1 MYTCCMQ
8 HAPTSLE
15 SGRERAY
22 RYLRETVLVDP
33 AVQGTFL
40 NEVGLAQA
48 IGVSR
53 TPVREALLLLVAEGL
68 VEMVPKR
75 GAYVPPLSGR
85 QIKELM
91 ELRGLLERHAASV
104 TLATGTVPLTAMR
117 EALAEQE
124 RLVGGDTE
132 TDTETA
138 RVFIDWD
145 RRFHQALVDAA
156 RNDLIARTY
165 AGLRTRQ
172 VRVGVAA
179 LFRAIDRQ
187 RAVCL
192 EHRAILDALQTGDET
207 ATHAAIE
214 DHLRITLRL
223 FLES

>member
-1 MYTCCMQ
+1 MYTCSMQ
-8 HAPTSLE
+8 APAEFPE
-15 SGRERAY
+15 SGRDRAY
-22 RYLRETVLVDP
+22 RHLRETVLVDP

-40 NEVGLAQA
+40 NEGGLAQA

-53 TPVREALLLLVAEGL
+53 TPVREALLLLVSEGL

-91 ELRGLLERHAASV
+91 ELRGLLEQHAASV
-104 TLATGTVPLTAMR
+104 TLAAGTVPLATMR
-117 EALAEQE
+117 EALEQQE
-124 RLVGGDTE
+124 RF
-132 TDTETA
+132 TDAVVDPATA
-138 RVFIDWD
+138 QVFVDWD

-179 LFRAIDRQ
+179 MFRTTDRQ
-187 RAVCL
+187 RGVCEEHARILAAL
-192 EHRAILDALQTGDET
+192 ESGDE
-207 ATHAAIE
+207 AAAHDAIE
-214 DHLRITLRL
+214 DHLVITLRL
-223 FLES
+223 FLEA

>member
-1 MYTCCMQ
+1 MQ
-8 HAPTSLE
+8 AASASLE

-48 IGVSR
+48 VGVSR

-91 ELRGLLERHAASV
+91 ELRALLERHAASV
-104 TLATGTVPLTAMR
+104 TLATGTVPLAAMR

-124 RLVGGDTE
+124 QLVDPIDADT
-132 TDTETA
+132 A
-138 RVFIDWD
+138 KVFIEWD
-145 RRFHQALVDAA
+145 RRFHQSLVDAT

-172 VRVGVAA
+172 MRVGVAA
-179 LFRAIDRQ
+179 LFRATDRQ
-187 RAVCL
+187 HAVCV
-192 EHRAILDALQTGDET
+192 EHRQILDALESGDET
-207 ATHAAIE
+207 AAHAAIE
-214 DHLRITLRL
+214 DHLQITLQL
-223 FLES
+223 FLEA

>member
-1 MYTCCMQ
+1 MQ
-8 HAPTSLE
+8 HV

-22 RYLRETVLVDP
+22 RHLRETVLVDP

-40 NEVGLAQA
+40 NEVDLAQD

-85 QIKELM
+85 QIRELM
-91 ELRGLLERHAASV
+91 ELRTLLEQHAASV
-104 TLATGTVPLTAMR
+104 TLAQHSVPLETMR
-117 EALAEQE
+117 AALAEQE
-124 RLVGGDTE
+124 RLL
-132 TDTETA
+132 TA
-138 RVFIDWD
+138 EPCDAREFIEWD
-145 RRFHQALVDAA
+145 RRFHQSLVDAA
-156 RNDLIARTY
+156 GNELIARTY

-187 RAVCL
+187 RAVCA
-192 EHRAILDALQTGDET
+192 EHGRIVDALESGDE
-207 ATHAAIE
+207 AAAHAAISE
-214 DHLRITLRL
+214 HLRITQQL
-223 FLES
+223 FLQA

>member
-1 MYTCCMQ
+1 MYTWCMQ
-8 HAPTSLE
+8 VSTASRE
-15 SGRERAY
+15 SGRDRAY
-22 RYLRETVLVDP
+22 RHLRETVLVDP

-40 NEVGLAQA
+40 NEIELAQD

-53 TPVREALLLLVAEGL
+53 TPVREALLLLVADGL

-104 TLATGTVPLTAMR
+104 TLAAGAVPLALMR

-124 RLVGGDTE
+124 RLVDAGSE
-132 TDTETA
+132 AETA
-138 RVFIDWD
+138 NVFIEWD
-145 RRFHQALVDAA
+145 RRFHQCLVDAA
-156 RNDLIARTY
+156 RNELIARTY

-179 LFRAIDRQ
+179 LFRATDRQ
-187 RAVCL
+187 HAVCL
-192 EHRAILDALQTGDET
+192 EHRCILEALESGDE
-207 ATHAAIE
+207 AAAHAAIE
-214 DHLRITLRL
+214 DHLRITLQL
-223 FLES
+223 FLEA

>member
-1 MYTCCMQ
+1 MQ
-8 HAPTSLE
+8 QV

-22 RYLRETVLVDP
+22 RHLRETVLIDP

-40 NEVGLAQA
+40 NEVDLAQD

-85 QIKELM
+85 QIRELM
-91 ELRGLLERHAASV
+91 ELRTLLEQHAASV
-104 TLATGTVPLTAMR
+104 TLAQNAVPLDAMR
-117 EALAEQE
+117 AALAEQQ
-124 RLVGGDTE
+124 RLL
-132 TDTETA
+132 TA
-138 RVFIDWD
+138 EPCDAREFIEWD
-145 RRFHQALVDAA
+145 RRFHQSLVDAA
-156 RNDLIARTY
+156 GNELIARTY

-187 RAVCL
+187 RAVCA
-192 EHRAILDALQTGDET
+192 EHGRIVDALESGDE
-207 ATHAAIE
+207 AAAHAAISE
-214 DHLRITLRL
+214 HLRITQQL
-223 FLES
+223 FLQA

>member
-1 MYTCCMQ
+1 M
-8 HAPTSLE
+8 HAVG

-40 NEVGLAQA
+40 NEVELAQV

-53 TPVREALLLLVAEGL
+53 TPVREALLLLVADGL
-68 VEMVPKR
+68 IEMVPKR

-91 ELRGLLERHAASV
+91 QLRGLLERHAASV
-104 TLATGTVPLTAMR
+104 TLAAGTVPLTSMQGALDEQRAMI
-117 EALAEQE
+117 AE
-124 RLVGGDTE
+124 GD
-132 TDTETA
+132 DGDA
-138 RVFIDWD
+138 QQFIEWD
-145 RRFHQALVDAA
+145 RLFHQVLVDAA
-156 RNDLIARTY
+156 GNELIARTY

-179 LFRAIDRQ
+179 LFRAVDRQ
-187 RAVCL
+187 SAVCN
-192 EHRAILDALQTGDET
+192 EHQRIVDALAAGDEH
-207 ATHAAIE
+207 AAHAAIE
-214 DHLRITLRL
+214 DHLRVTLQL

>member
-8 HAPTSLE
+8 RV

-22 RYLRETVLVDP
+22 RHLRETVLIDP

-40 NEVGLAQA
+40 NEVDLAHD

-85 QIKELM
+85 QIRELM
-91 ELRGLLERHAASV
+91 ELRTLLEQNAASV
-104 TLATGTVPLTAMR
+104 TLAQRSVPVKAMR
-117 EALAEQE
+117 AALAEQE
-124 RLVGGDTE
+124 RLL
-132 TDTETA
+132 TA
-138 RVFIDWD
+138 EPCDAREFIEWD
-145 RRFHQALVDAA
+145 RRFHQSLVDAA
-156 RNDLIARTY
+156 GNELIARTY

-187 RAVCL
+187 RAVCA
-192 EHRAILDALQTGDET
+192 EHGRIVDALESGDE
-207 ATHAAIE
+207 AAAHAAISE
-214 DHLRITLRL
+214 HLRITQQL
-223 FLES
+223 FLQA

>member
-1 MYTCCMQ
+1 MQ
-8 HAPTSLE
+8 QV

-22 RYLRETVLVDP
+22 RHLRETVLIDP

-40 NEVGLAQA
+40 NEVDLAQD

-85 QIKELM
+85 QIRELM
-91 ELRGLLERHAASV
+91 ELRTLLEQHAASV
-104 TLATGTVPLTAMR
+104 TLAQEAVPLDAMR
-117 EALAEQE
+117 AALAEQE
-124 RLVGGDTE
+124 RLL
-132 TDTETA
+132 TA
-138 RVFIDWD
+138 EPCDAREFIEWD
-145 RRFHQALVDAA
+145 RRFHQSLVDAA
-156 RNDLIARTY
+156 GNELIARTY

-187 RAVCL
+187 RAVCA
-192 EHRAILDALQTGDET
+192 EHGRIVDALESGDE
-207 ATHAAIE
+207 AAAHAAISE
-214 DHLRITLRL
+214 HLRITQQL
-223 FLES
+223 FLQA

>member
-8 HAPTSLE
+8 AGSASLE

-48 IGVSR
+48 VGVSR
-53 TPVREALLLLVAEGL
+53 TPVREALLLLVSEGL

-91 ELRGLLERHAASV
+91 ELRALLERHAASV
-104 TLATGTVPLTAMR
+104 TLATGAVPLDAMR

-124 RLVGGDTE
+124 QLVDHPTDADT
-132 TDTETA
+132 A
-138 RVFIDWD
+138 KVFIEWD
-145 RRFHQALVDAA
+145 RRFHQSLVDAA
-156 RNDLIARTY
+156 RNELIARTY

-179 LFRAIDRQ
+179 LFRATDRQ
-187 RAVCL
+187 HAVCV
-192 EHRAILDALQTGDET
+192 EHRQIVDALESGDET
-207 ATHAAIE
+207 AAHAAIE
-214 DHLRITLRL
+214 DHLQITLRL
-223 FLES
+223 FLEA

>member
-1 MYTCCMQ
+1 MQ
-8 HAPTSLE
+8 RV

-22 RYLRETVLVDP
+22 RHLRETVLVDP

-40 NEVGLAQA
+40 NEVDLAQD

-85 QIKELM
+85 QIRELM
-91 ELRGLLERHAASV
+91 ELRTLLEQHAASV
-104 TLATGTVPLTAMR
+104 TLAQRSVPVEAMR
-117 EALAEQE
+117 AALAEQE
-124 RLVGGDTE
+124 RLL
-132 TDTETA
+132 TA
-138 RVFIDWD
+138 EPCDAREFIEWD
-145 RRFHQALVDAA
+145 RRFHQSLVDAA
-156 RNDLIARTY
+156 GNELIARTY

-187 RAVCL
+187 RAVCA
-192 EHRAILDALQTGDET
+192 EHGRIVDALESGDE
-207 ATHAAIE
+207 AAAHAAISE
-214 DHLRITLRL
+214 HLRITQQL
-223 FLES
+223 FLQA